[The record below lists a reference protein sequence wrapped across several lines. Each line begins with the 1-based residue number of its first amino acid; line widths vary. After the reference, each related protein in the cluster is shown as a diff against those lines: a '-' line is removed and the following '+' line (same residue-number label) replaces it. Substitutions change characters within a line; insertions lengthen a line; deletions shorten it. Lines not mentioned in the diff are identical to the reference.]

1 MELKKGSIDFSKF
14 LLGAFAFYA
23 AFLLFAWG
31 FRILVDSLPFFES
44 TLELEATVAIFALL
58 ASGLF
63 QLMNRNAARTDVSH
77 LSLSHEVSDRR
88 VGRNSV
94 HVSVNV
100 VLEYTSQANVNV
112 QKGNYR
118 FQQMAVPYRCRAG
131 LLCAILCGYDNHEVT
146 RWEPPE
152 DSPQTWQEG
161 ELIIEPGQRQSVIYE
176 FEVRKLV
183 RAVKIT
189 TSFDTPATRGDTRF
203 AQKWEHTSV
212 YDIAGTRRGPLTLFR

>member
-1 MELKKGSIDFSKF
+1 MGLKKGSIDFIKF
-14 LLGAFAFYA
+14 LLVVFAFYA
-23 AFLLFAWG
+23 VFLIFAFAIDMW
-31 FRILVDSLPFFES
+31 VDSLPFFES
-44 TLELEATVAIFALL
+44 TLELQAIVVILALL
-58 ASGLF
+58 ASGLIRWV
-63 QLMNRNAARTDVSH
+63 NRNAARTDVSH

-88 VGRNSV
+88 VGRNLV
-94 HVSVNV
+94 HIYVNV
-100 VLEYTSQANVNV
+100 VLENTSQAIVNV

-118 FQQMAVPYRCRAG
+118 FQKMAAPSRCRTG
-131 LLCAILCGYDNHEVT
+131 LLCAILCGCDNHEVT

-161 ELIIEPGQRQSVIYE
+161 ELIVEPGQKQSVIYE
-176 FEVRKLV
+176 FEIRKSV

-189 TSFDTPATRGDTRF
+189 TSFDTPVTRGDTRF